1 MKTVK
6 NINKLIRISVILG
19 CIGLFCLLLFLIY
32 GFEAWSVG
40 VGMFFGLPVLMV
52 ALVLYIIAV
61 VRDLK
66 KHEVIRD

>member
-1 MKTVK
+1 MKRIQ

-19 CIGLFCLLLFLIY
+19 CIGLFCMLLFLIY

-40 VGMFFGLPVLMV
+40 IGMFLGFPILMV
-52 ALVLYIIAV
+52 ALVIYIIAV
-61 VRDLK
+61 IKDLK